1 MSCYKVDCINSTTI
15 QSYKGLS
22 QSHYNNSCITVQDKI
37 LMFPSFYWKNHSQRH
52 FQSFHNWYITLS
64 KDLTVLILCYS
75 LSELGVQRINLSN
88 KAVFVFRKLIRSAHM
103 VQKFLGLNI
112 SNNINDRNKIPVL
125 FYNESRVFALAKYF
139 LYFLYF
145 VAIRN
150 IYSAMNISSDSYVTK
165 KTIQSRKKA
174 DNTW

>member
-1 MSCYKVDCINSTTI
+1 
-15 QSYKGLS
+15 
-22 QSHYNNSCITVQDKI
+22 
-37 LMFPSFYWKNHSQRH
+37 
-52 FQSFHNWYITLS
+52 
-64 KDLTVLILCYS
+64 
-75 LSELGVQRINLSN
+75 
-88 KAVFVFRKLIRSAHM
+88 M

-174 DNTW
+174 DNT